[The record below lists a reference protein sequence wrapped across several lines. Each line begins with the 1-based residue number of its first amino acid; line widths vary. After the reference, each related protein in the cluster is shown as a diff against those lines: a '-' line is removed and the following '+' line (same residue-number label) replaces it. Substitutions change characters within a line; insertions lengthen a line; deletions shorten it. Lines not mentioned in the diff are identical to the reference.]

1 MKNIVI
7 AAGYATRL
15 YPLTQNFPKPLLK
28 IGKRT
33 ILDRMLD
40 DLDHIQ
46 DIDSHIIVSNHK
58 FAPIFQEWAKKRM
71 EEGERRKPITIIDDG
86 TSTNETRLG
95 AVRDLLLA
103 INTIENT
110 QQSMVNAQR
119 SIVNNKWPDD
129 SGGGAKGAAEIGVL
143 KYIEEAG
150 VHIDYIVGTSIG
162 SIIGGLYSVGY
173 RSQQLDSLFVNT
185 DWENIFSES
194 IAGTQQISNVFS
206 DLLNL
211 PDSVDFDS
219 LPIPYRCVA
228 TDIINT
234 EEVILQRGNLAR
246 AMRASMS
253 IPGAFKPVKWEGKLL
268 VDGGM
273 LNNLP
278 VDIAKKMGADIIIA
292 IDLAQRKHE
301 NRDFSLK
308 EEYGIGGVLDWLISR
323 PDWKKHNENRQLADI
338 YINPNLKDYD
348 AASFSRDDIR
358 QMILIGEEAGKK
370 ALKELRKLAT
380 SH

>member
-1 MKNIVI
+1 MRKI
-7 AAGYATRL
+7 AL
-15 YPLTQNFPKPLLK
+15 IFCLTIFLTSFAQDRPKVGL
-28 IGKRT
+28 
-33 ILDRMLD
+33 
-40 DLDHIQ
+40 
-46 DIDSHIIVSNHK
+46 V
-58 FAPIFQEWAKKRM
+58 
-71 EEGERRKPITIIDDG
+71 
-86 TSTNETRLG
+86 LG
-95 AVRDLLLA
+95 
-103 INTIENT
+103 
-110 QQSMVNAQR
+110 
-119 SIVNNKWPDD
+119 
-129 SGGGAKGAAEIGVL
+129 GGGAKGAAEIGVL

-278 VDIAKKMGADIIIA
+278 VDIA
-292 IDLAQRKHE
+292 
-301 NRDFSLK
+301 LK

-323 PDWKKHNENRQLADI
+323 PDWKKHNENRQMADI

>member
-1 MKNIVI
+1 MRKI
-7 AAGYATRL
+7 AL
-15 YPLTQNFPKPLLK
+15 IFCLTIFLTSFAQDHPKVGL
-28 IGKRT
+28 
-33 ILDRMLD
+33 
-40 DLDHIQ
+40 
-46 DIDSHIIVSNHK
+46 V
-58 FAPIFQEWAKKRM
+58 
-71 EEGERRKPITIIDDG
+71 
-86 TSTNETRLG
+86 LG
-95 AVRDLLLA
+95 
-103 INTIENT
+103 
-110 QQSMVNAQR
+110 
-119 SIVNNKWPDD
+119 
-129 SGGGAKGAAEIGVL
+129 GGGAKGAAEIGVL

-150 VHIDYIVGTSIG
+150 IHIDYIVGTSIG

-308 EEYGIGGVLDWLISR
+308 EEYGVGGVLDWLISR

>member
-1 MKNIVI
+1 MRKI
-7 AAGYATRL
+7 AL
-15 YPLTQNFPKPLLK
+15 IFCLTIFLTSFAQDRPKVGL
-28 IGKRT
+28 
-33 ILDRMLD
+33 
-40 DLDHIQ
+40 
-46 DIDSHIIVSNHK
+46 V
-58 FAPIFQEWAKKRM
+58 
-71 EEGERRKPITIIDDG
+71 
-86 TSTNETRLG
+86 LG
-95 AVRDLLLA
+95 
-103 INTIENT
+103 
-110 QQSMVNAQR
+110 
-119 SIVNNKWPDD
+119 
-129 SGGGAKGAAEIGVL
+129 GGGAKGAAEIGVL

-211 PDSVDFDS
+211 PDYVDFDS

-308 EEYGIGGVLDWLISR
+308 EEYGIGGVLNWLISR

>member
-1 MKNIVI
+1 MRKI
-7 AAGYATRL
+7 AL
-15 YPLTQNFPKPLLK
+15 IFCLTIFLTSFAQDRPKVGL
-28 IGKRT
+28 
-33 ILDRMLD
+33 
-40 DLDHIQ
+40 
-46 DIDSHIIVSNHK
+46 V
-58 FAPIFQEWAKKRM
+58 
-71 EEGERRKPITIIDDG
+71 
-86 TSTNETRLG
+86 LG
-95 AVRDLLLA
+95 
-103 INTIENT
+103 
-110 QQSMVNAQR
+110 
-119 SIVNNKWPDD
+119 
-129 SGGGAKGAAEIGVL
+129 GGGAKGAAEIGVL

-308 EEYGIGGVLDWLISR
+308 EEYSIGGVLDWLISR

-380 SH
+380 SQ

>member
-1 MKNIVI
+1 MRKI
-7 AAGYATRL
+7 A
-15 YPLTQNFPKPLLK
+15 LTFCLTIFLTSFAQDHLK
-28 IGKRT
+28 VG
-33 ILDRMLD
+33 L
-40 DLDHIQ
+40 
-46 DIDSHIIVSNHK
+46 V
-58 FAPIFQEWAKKRM
+58 
-71 EEGERRKPITIIDDG
+71 
-86 TSTNETRLG
+86 LG
-95 AVRDLLLA
+95 
-103 INTIENT
+103 
-110 QQSMVNAQR
+110 
-119 SIVNNKWPDD
+119 
-129 SGGGAKGAAEIGVL
+129 GGGAKGAAEIGVL

-211 PDSVDFDS
+211 PDSVDFNS

-278 VDIAKKMGADIIIA
+278 VDIAKKWAQTSSLPSTLRNVNTRIA
-292 IDLAQRKHE
+292 I
-301 NRDFSLK
+301 F
-308 EEYGIGGVLDWLISR
+308 
-323 PDWKKHNENRQLADI
+323 P
-338 YINPNLKDYD
+338 
-348 AASFSRDDIR
+348 
-358 QMILIGEEAGKK
+358 
-370 ALKELRKLAT
+370 
-380 SH
+380 

>member
-1 MKNIVI
+1 MRKI
-7 AAGYATRL
+7 AL
-15 YPLTQNFPKPLLK
+15 IFCLTIFLTSFAQDHPK
-28 IGKRT
+28 IG
-33 ILDRMLD
+33 L
-40 DLDHIQ
+40 
-46 DIDSHIIVSNHK
+46 V
-58 FAPIFQEWAKKRM
+58 
-71 EEGERRKPITIIDDG
+71 
-86 TSTNETRLG
+86 LG
-95 AVRDLLLA
+95 
-103 INTIENT
+103 
-110 QQSMVNAQR
+110 
-119 SIVNNKWPDD
+119 
-129 SGGGAKGAAEIGVL
+129 GGGAKGAAEIGVL

-185 DWENIFSES
+185 DWEDIFSES

-206 DLLNL
+206 NLLNL

-273 LNNLP
+273 MNNLP

-292 IDLAQRKHE
+292 IDLAQRRHE

-323 PDWKKHNENRQLADI
+323 PDWKKHNENRQMADI

-358 QMILIGEEAGKK
+358 QMIIIGEEAGKK

>member
-1 MKNIVI
+1 MRKI
-7 AAGYATRL
+7 AL
-15 YPLTQNFPKPLLK
+15 IFCLTIFLTSFAQDRPKVGL
-28 IGKRT
+28 
-33 ILDRMLD
+33 
-40 DLDHIQ
+40 
-46 DIDSHIIVSNHK
+46 V
-58 FAPIFQEWAKKRM
+58 
-71 EEGERRKPITIIDDG
+71 
-86 TSTNETRLG
+86 LG
-95 AVRDLLLA
+95 
-103 INTIENT
+103 
-110 QQSMVNAQR
+110 
-119 SIVNNKWPDD
+119 
-129 SGGGAKGAAEIGVL
+129 GGGAKGAAEIGVL

-150 VHIDYIVGTSIG
+150 IHIDYIVGTSIG

-323 PDWKKHNENRQLADI
+323 PDWKKHNENRQMADI

>member
-1 MKNIVI
+1 MRKI
-7 AAGYATRL
+7 AL
-15 YPLTQNFPKPLLK
+15 IFCLTIFLTSFAQDRPKVGL
-28 IGKRT
+28 
-33 ILDRMLD
+33 
-40 DLDHIQ
+40 
-46 DIDSHIIVSNHK
+46 V
-58 FAPIFQEWAKKRM
+58 
-71 EEGERRKPITIIDDG
+71 
-86 TSTNETRLG
+86 LG
-95 AVRDLLLA
+95 
-103 INTIENT
+103 
-110 QQSMVNAQR
+110 
-119 SIVNNKWPDD
+119 
-129 SGGGAKGAAEIGVL
+129 GGGAKGAAEIGVL

-323 PDWKKHNENRQLADI
+323 PDWKKHNENRQMADI

>member
-1 MKNIVI
+1 MRKSALIFC
-7 AAGYATRL
+7 
-15 YPLTQNFPKPLLK
+15 LTIFLTSFAQDHPK
-28 IGKRT
+28 IG
-33 ILDRMLD
+33 L
-40 DLDHIQ
+40 
-46 DIDSHIIVSNHK
+46 V
-58 FAPIFQEWAKKRM
+58 
-71 EEGERRKPITIIDDG
+71 
-86 TSTNETRLG
+86 LG
-95 AVRDLLLA
+95 
-103 INTIENT
+103 
-110 QQSMVNAQR
+110 
-119 SIVNNKWPDD
+119 
-129 SGGGAKGAAEIGVL
+129 GGGAKGAAEIGVL

-185 DWENIFSES
+185 DWEDIFSES

-206 DLLNL
+206 NLLNL

-273 LNNLP
+273 MNNLP

-292 IDLAQRKHE
+292 IDLTQRRHE

-358 QMILIGEEAGKK
+358 QMIIIGEEAGKK

>member
-1 MKNIVI
+1 MRKI
-7 AAGYATRL
+7 AL
-15 YPLTQNFPKPLLK
+15 IFCLTIFLTSFAQDHPKVGL
-28 IGKRT
+28 
-33 ILDRMLD
+33 
-40 DLDHIQ
+40 
-46 DIDSHIIVSNHK
+46 V
-58 FAPIFQEWAKKRM
+58 
-71 EEGERRKPITIIDDG
+71 
-86 TSTNETRLG
+86 LG
-95 AVRDLLLA
+95 
-103 INTIENT
+103 
-110 QQSMVNAQR
+110 
-119 SIVNNKWPDD
+119 
-129 SGGGAKGAAEIGVL
+129 GGGAKGAAEIGVL

-253 IPGAFKPVKWEGKLL
+253 IPGAFKPVKSEGKLL

-323 PDWKKHNENRQLADI
+323 PDWKKHNENRQMADI

>member
-1 MKNIVI
+1 MRKI
-7 AAGYATRL
+7 AL
-15 YPLTQNFPKPLLK
+15 IFCLTIFLTSFAQDHPK
-28 IGKRT
+28 IG
-33 ILDRMLD
+33 L
-40 DLDHIQ
+40 
-46 DIDSHIIVSNHK
+46 V
-58 FAPIFQEWAKKRM
+58 
-71 EEGERRKPITIIDDG
+71 
-86 TSTNETRLG
+86 LG
-95 AVRDLLLA
+95 
-103 INTIENT
+103 
-110 QQSMVNAQR
+110 
-119 SIVNNKWPDD
+119 
-129 SGGGAKGAAEIGVL
+129 GGGAKGAAEIGVL

-173 RSQQLDSLFVNT
+173 RSQQLDSRFVNT

-206 DLLNL
+206 NLLNL

-273 LNNLP
+273 MNNLP

-292 IDLAQRKHE
+292 IDLTQRRHE

-308 EEYGIGGVLDWLISR
+308 EEYGIGGVLDWLVSR
-323 PDWKKHNENRQLADI
+323 PDWKKHNENRQIADI

-358 QMILIGEEAGKK
+358 QMIIIGEEAGKK

>member
-1 MKNIVI
+1 MRKI
-7 AAGYATRL
+7 AL
-15 YPLTQNFPKPLLK
+15 IFCLTIFLTSFAQDHLK
-28 IGKRT
+28 VG
-33 ILDRMLD
+33 L
-40 DLDHIQ
+40 
-46 DIDSHIIVSNHK
+46 V
-58 FAPIFQEWAKKRM
+58 
-71 EEGERRKPITIIDDG
+71 
-86 TSTNETRLG
+86 LG
-95 AVRDLLLA
+95 
-103 INTIENT
+103 
-110 QQSMVNAQR
+110 
-119 SIVNNKWPDD
+119 
-129 SGGGAKGAAEIGVL
+129 GGGAKGAAEIGVL

-323 PDWKKHNENRQLADI
+323 PDWKKHNENRQMADI

-358 QMILIGEEAGKK
+358 QMILIGEEAGEK

>member
-1 MKNIVI
+1 MRKI
-7 AAGYATRL
+7 AL
-15 YPLTQNFPKPLLK
+15 IFCLTIFLTSLAQDHLK
-28 IGKRT
+28 VG
-33 ILDRMLD
+33 L
-40 DLDHIQ
+40 
-46 DIDSHIIVSNHK
+46 V
-58 FAPIFQEWAKKRM
+58 
-71 EEGERRKPITIIDDG
+71 
-86 TSTNETRLG
+86 LG
-95 AVRDLLLA
+95 
-103 INTIENT
+103 
-110 QQSMVNAQR
+110 
-119 SIVNNKWPDD
+119 
-129 SGGGAKGAAEIGVL
+129 GGGAKGAAEIGVL

-323 PDWKKHNENRQLADI
+323 PDWKKHNENRQMADI

-348 AASFSRDDIR
+348 ASSFSRDDIR
-358 QMILIGEEAGKK
+358 QMVLIGEEAGKK

>member
-1 MKNIVI
+1 MRKI
-7 AAGYATRL
+7 AL
-15 YPLTQNFPKPLLK
+15 IFCLTIFLTSFAQDHPK
-28 IGKRT
+28 IG
-33 ILDRMLD
+33 L
-40 DLDHIQ
+40 
-46 DIDSHIIVSNHK
+46 V
-58 FAPIFQEWAKKRM
+58 
-71 EEGERRKPITIIDDG
+71 
-86 TSTNETRLG
+86 LG
-95 AVRDLLLA
+95 
-103 INTIENT
+103 
-110 QQSMVNAQR
+110 
-119 SIVNNKWPDD
+119 
-129 SGGGAKGAAEIGVL
+129 GGGAKGAAEIGVL

-185 DWENIFSES
+185 DWEDIFSES

-206 DLLNL
+206 NLLNL

-273 LNNLP
+273 MNNLP
-278 VDIAKKMGADIIIA
+278 VDIAKKMGADSIIA
-292 IDLAQRKHE
+292 IDLAQRRHE

-323 PDWKKHNENRQLADI
+323 PDWKKHNENRQIADI

-358 QMILIGEEAGKK
+358 QMIIIGEEAGKK

>member
-1 MKNIVI
+1 MRKI
-7 AAGYATRL
+7 AL
-15 YPLTQNFPKPLLK
+15 IFCLTIFLTSFAQDHPKVGL
-28 IGKRT
+28 
-33 ILDRMLD
+33 
-40 DLDHIQ
+40 
-46 DIDSHIIVSNHK
+46 V
-58 FAPIFQEWAKKRM
+58 
-71 EEGERRKPITIIDDG
+71 
-86 TSTNETRLG
+86 LG
-95 AVRDLLLA
+95 
-103 INTIENT
+103 
-110 QQSMVNAQR
+110 
-119 SIVNNKWPDD
+119 
-129 SGGGAKGAAEIGVL
+129 GGGAKGAAEIGVL

-185 DWENIFSES
+185 DWESIFSES

-323 PDWKKHNENRQLADI
+323 PDWKKHNENRQMADI

-370 ALKELRKLAT
+370 ALNELRKLAT

>member
-1 MKNIVI
+1 MRKI
-7 AAGYATRL
+7 AL
-15 YPLTQNFPKPLLK
+15 IFCLTIFLTSFAQDHPKVGL
-28 IGKRT
+28 
-33 ILDRMLD
+33 
-40 DLDHIQ
+40 
-46 DIDSHIIVSNHK
+46 V
-58 FAPIFQEWAKKRM
+58 
-71 EEGERRKPITIIDDG
+71 
-86 TSTNETRLG
+86 LG
-95 AVRDLLLA
+95 
-103 INTIENT
+103 
-110 QQSMVNAQR
+110 
-119 SIVNNKWPDD
+119 
-129 SGGGAKGAAEIGVL
+129 GGGAKGAAEIGVL

-150 VHIDYIVGTSIG
+150 IHIDYIVGTSIG

-323 PDWKKHNENRQLADI
+323 PDWKKHNENRQMADI

>member
-1 MKNIVI
+1 MRKI
-7 AAGYATRL
+7 AL
-15 YPLTQNFPKPLLK
+15 IFCLTIFLTSFAQDHLK
-28 IGKRT
+28 VG
-33 ILDRMLD
+33 L
-40 DLDHIQ
+40 
-46 DIDSHIIVSNHK
+46 V
-58 FAPIFQEWAKKRM
+58 
-71 EEGERRKPITIIDDG
+71 
-86 TSTNETRLG
+86 LG
-95 AVRDLLLA
+95 
-103 INTIENT
+103 
-110 QQSMVNAQR
+110 
-119 SIVNNKWPDD
+119 
-129 SGGGAKGAAEIGVL
+129 GGGAKGAAEIGVL

-150 VHIDYIVGTSIG
+150 VHIEYIVGTSIG

>member
-1 MKNIVI
+1 MRKI
-7 AAGYATRL
+7 AL
-15 YPLTQNFPKPLLK
+15 IFCLTIFLASFAQDHPKVGL
-28 IGKRT
+28 
-33 ILDRMLD
+33 
-40 DLDHIQ
+40 
-46 DIDSHIIVSNHK
+46 V
-58 FAPIFQEWAKKRM
+58 
-71 EEGERRKPITIIDDG
+71 
-86 TSTNETRLG
+86 LG
-95 AVRDLLLA
+95 
-103 INTIENT
+103 
-110 QQSMVNAQR
+110 
-119 SIVNNKWPDD
+119 
-129 SGGGAKGAAEIGVL
+129 GGGAKGAAEIGVL

-150 VHIDYIVGTSIG
+150 VNIDYIVGTSIG

-194 IAGTQQISNVFS
+194 IAGTLQISNVFS

-211 PDSVDFDS
+211 PDSVDYDS

-323 PDWKKHNENRQLADI
+323 PDWKKHNENRQMADI

>member
-1 MKNIVI
+1 MRKI
-7 AAGYATRL
+7 AL
-15 YPLTQNFPKPLLK
+15 IFCLTIFLSSFAQDHPK
-28 IGKRT
+28 IG
-33 ILDRMLD
+33 L
-40 DLDHIQ
+40 
-46 DIDSHIIVSNHK
+46 V
-58 FAPIFQEWAKKRM
+58 
-71 EEGERRKPITIIDDG
+71 
-86 TSTNETRLG
+86 LG
-95 AVRDLLLA
+95 
-103 INTIENT
+103 
-110 QQSMVNAQR
+110 
-119 SIVNNKWPDD
+119 
-129 SGGGAKGAAEIGVL
+129 GGGAKGAAEIGVL

-185 DWENIFSES
+185 DWEDIFSES

-206 DLLNL
+206 NLLNL

-234 EEVILQRGNLAR
+234 EEVILQHGNLAR

-273 LNNLP
+273 MNNLP

-292 IDLAQRKHE
+292 IDLAQRRHE

-323 PDWKKHNENRQLADI
+323 PDWKKHNENRQMADI

-358 QMILIGEEAGKK
+358 QMIIIGEEAGKK

>member
-1 MKNIVI
+1 MRNI
-7 AAGYATRL
+7 A
-15 YPLTQNFPKPLLK
+15 LTFCLTIFLTSFAQDRPKVGL
-28 IGKRT
+28 
-33 ILDRMLD
+33 
-40 DLDHIQ
+40 
-46 DIDSHIIVSNHK
+46 V
-58 FAPIFQEWAKKRM
+58 
-71 EEGERRKPITIIDDG
+71 
-86 TSTNETRLG
+86 LG
-95 AVRDLLLA
+95 
-103 INTIENT
+103 
-110 QQSMVNAQR
+110 
-119 SIVNNKWPDD
+119 
-129 SGGGAKGAAEIGVL
+129 GGGAKGAAEIGVL

-150 VHIDYIVGTSIG
+150 IHIDYIVGTSIG

-185 DWENIFSES
+185 DWESIFSES

-219 LPIPYRCVA
+219 LPIPYRCIA

-323 PDWKKHNENRQLADI
+323 PDWKKHNENRQMADI

-348 AASFSRDDIR
+348 AASFSRDDIQ

>member
-1 MKNIVI
+1 M
-7 AAGYATRL
+7 G
-15 YPLTQNFPKPLLK
+15 
-28 IGKRT
+28 
-33 ILDRMLD
+33 
-40 DLDHIQ
+40 
-46 DIDSHIIVSNHK
+46 
-58 FAPIFQEWAKKRM
+58 
-71 EEGERRKPITIIDDG
+71 
-86 TSTNETRLG
+86 
-95 AVRDLLLA
+95 
-103 INTIENT
+103 
-110 QQSMVNAQR
+110 
-119 SIVNNKWPDD
+119 
-129 SGGGAKGAAEIGVL
+129 GGGAKGAAEIGVL

-268 VDGGM
+268 VC
-273 LNNLP
+273 LCH
-278 VDIAKKMGADIIIA
+278 
-292 IDLAQRKHE
+292 QFR
-301 NRDFSLK
+301 S
-308 EEYGIGGVLDWLISR
+308 YVL
-323 PDWKKHNENRQLADI
+323 
-338 YINPNLKDYD
+338 
-348 AASFSRDDIR
+348 
-358 QMILIGEEAGKK
+358 
-370 ALKELRKLAT
+370 
-380 SH
+380 

>member
-1 MKNIVI
+1 MRKI
-7 AAGYATRL
+7 A
-15 YPLTQNFPKPLLK
+15 LTFCLTIFITSFAQDRPKVGL
-28 IGKRT
+28 
-33 ILDRMLD
+33 
-40 DLDHIQ
+40 
-46 DIDSHIIVSNHK
+46 V
-58 FAPIFQEWAKKRM
+58 
-71 EEGERRKPITIIDDG
+71 
-86 TSTNETRLG
+86 LG
-95 AVRDLLLA
+95 
-103 INTIENT
+103 
-110 QQSMVNAQR
+110 
-119 SIVNNKWPDD
+119 
-129 SGGGAKGAAEIGVL
+129 GGGAKGAAEIGVL

-301 NRDFSLK
+301 NRDFSQ
-308 EEYGIGGVLDWLISR
+308 S
-323 PDWKKHNENRQLADI
+323 
-338 YINPNLKDYD
+338 
-348 AASFSRDDIR
+348 
-358 QMILIGEEAGKK
+358 
-370 ALKELRKLAT
+370 
-380 SH
+380 

>member
-1 MKNIVI
+1 MRKI
-7 AAGYATRL
+7 AL
-15 YPLTQNFPKPLLK
+15 IFCLTIFLTSFAQDHPK
-28 IGKRT
+28 IG
-33 ILDRMLD
+33 L
-40 DLDHIQ
+40 
-46 DIDSHIIVSNHK
+46 V
-58 FAPIFQEWAKKRM
+58 
-71 EEGERRKPITIIDDG
+71 
-86 TSTNETRLG
+86 LG
-95 AVRDLLLA
+95 
-103 INTIENT
+103 
-110 QQSMVNAQR
+110 
-119 SIVNNKWPDD
+119 
-129 SGGGAKGAAEIGVL
+129 GGGAKGAAEIGVL

-162 SIIGGLYSVGY
+162 SIIGGLYSVGH

-185 DWENIFSES
+185 DWEDIFSES

-206 DLLNL
+206 NLLNL

-273 LNNLP
+273 MNNLP

-292 IDLAQRKHE
+292 IDLAQRRHE

-323 PDWKKHNENRQLADI
+323 PDWKKHNENRQMADI

-358 QMILIGEEAGKK
+358 QMIIIGEEAGKK

>member
-1 MKNIVI
+1 MRKI
-7 AAGYATRL
+7 AL
-15 YPLTQNFPKPLLK
+15 IFCLTIFLTSFAQDHPKVGL
-28 IGKRT
+28 
-33 ILDRMLD
+33 
-40 DLDHIQ
+40 
-46 DIDSHIIVSNHK
+46 V
-58 FAPIFQEWAKKRM
+58 
-71 EEGERRKPITIIDDG
+71 
-86 TSTNETRLG
+86 LG
-95 AVRDLLLA
+95 
-103 INTIENT
+103 
-110 QQSMVNAQR
+110 
-119 SIVNNKWPDD
+119 
-129 SGGGAKGAAEIGVL
+129 GGGAKGAAEIGVL

-278 VDIAKKMGADIIIA
+278 VDIAQKMGADIIIA

-323 PDWKKHNENRQLADI
+323 PDWKKHNENRQMADI

>member
-1 MKNIVI
+1 MRKI
-7 AAGYATRL
+7 AL
-15 YPLTQNFPKPLLK
+15 IFCLTIFLTSFAQDHPK
-28 IGKRT
+28 IG
-33 ILDRMLD
+33 L
-40 DLDHIQ
+40 
-46 DIDSHIIVSNHK
+46 V
-58 FAPIFQEWAKKRM
+58 
-71 EEGERRKPITIIDDG
+71 
-86 TSTNETRLG
+86 LG
-95 AVRDLLLA
+95 
-103 INTIENT
+103 
-110 QQSMVNAQR
+110 
-119 SIVNNKWPDD
+119 
-129 SGGGAKGAAEIGVL
+129 GGGAKGAAEIGVL

-185 DWENIFSES
+185 DWEDIFSES

-206 DLLNL
+206 NLLNL

-292 IDLAQRKHE
+292 IDLAQRRHE

-323 PDWKKHNENRQLADI
+323 PDWKKHNENRQMADI

-358 QMILIGEEAGKK
+358 QMIIIGEEAGKK

>member
-1 MKNIVI
+1 MRKI
-7 AAGYATRL
+7 A
-15 YPLTQNFPKPLLK
+15 LTFCLTIFLTSFAQDRPKVGL
-28 IGKRT
+28 
-33 ILDRMLD
+33 
-40 DLDHIQ
+40 
-46 DIDSHIIVSNHK
+46 V
-58 FAPIFQEWAKKRM
+58 
-71 EEGERRKPITIIDDG
+71 
-86 TSTNETRLG
+86 LG
-95 AVRDLLLA
+95 
-103 INTIENT
+103 
-110 QQSMVNAQR
+110 
-119 SIVNNKWPDD
+119 
-129 SGGGAKGAAEIGVL
+129 GGGAKGAAEIGVL

-323 PDWKKHNENRQLADI
+323 PDWKKHNENRQMADI

-348 AASFSRDDIR
+348 AASFSR
-358 QMILIGEEAGKK
+358 
-370 ALKELRKLAT
+370 
-380 SH
+380 

>member
-1 MKNIVI
+1 MRKI
-7 AAGYATRL
+7 AL
-15 YPLTQNFPKPLLK
+15 IFCLTIFLTSFAQDHPK
-28 IGKRT
+28 IG
-33 ILDRMLD
+33 L
-40 DLDHIQ
+40 
-46 DIDSHIIVSNHK
+46 V
-58 FAPIFQEWAKKRM
+58 
-71 EEGERRKPITIIDDG
+71 
-86 TSTNETRLG
+86 LG
-95 AVRDLLLA
+95 
-103 INTIENT
+103 
-110 QQSMVNAQR
+110 
-119 SIVNNKWPDD
+119 
-129 SGGGAKGAAEIGVL
+129 GGGAKGAAEIGVL

-206 DLLNL
+206 NLLNL

-273 LNNLP
+273 MNNLP

-292 IDLAQRKHE
+292 IDLTQRRHE

-308 EEYGIGGVLDWLISR
+308 EEYGIGGVLDWLVSR
-323 PDWKKHNENRQLADI
+323 PDWKKHNENRQIADI

-358 QMILIGEEAGKK
+358 QMIIIGEEAGKK